1 MAGILMR
8 AGADKKSETKKPITF
23 RAAALVP
30 LHCHNRCSGP
40 CSAQGA
46 IFVWEMGKLGELL

>member
-1 MAGILMR
+1 MAGTLMR

-30 LHCHNRCSGP
+30 LHCHNPCSGP
-40 CSAQGA
+40 CSAQ
-46 IFVWEMGKLGELL
+46 VWLDSSHFSFAGGI